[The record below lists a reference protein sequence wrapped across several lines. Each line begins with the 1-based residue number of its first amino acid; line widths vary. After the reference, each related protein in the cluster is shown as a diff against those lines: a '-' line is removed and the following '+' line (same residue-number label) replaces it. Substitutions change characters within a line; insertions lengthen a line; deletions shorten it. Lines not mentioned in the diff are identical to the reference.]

1 MRKRLFAFI
10 FSFALVSSLC
20 FSISFASENR
30 ASKTLSFYSVS
41 CRAGSKSGELRFSYD
56 VRANTTADSVGV
68 SSIVLYNSAGVYM
81 TTVLGSTSNGLID
94 SNCVICKDTY
104 SHTAVSGN
112 SYYAVV
118 TVFAQIGDE
127 YDSSNVI
134 TYLVTAP

>member
-30 ASKTLSFYSVS
+30 ASKTLSFYNVI
-41 CRAGSKSGELRFSYD
+41 CKAGSKSGELRFSYE

-81 TTVLGSTSNGLID
+81 TTVLGNSENGLTKAD
-94 SNCVICKDTY
+94 ALSNRGT
-104 SHTAVSGN
+104 
-112 SYYAVV
+112 
-118 TVFAQIGDE
+118 
-127 YDSSNVI
+127 
-134 TYLVTAP
+134 

>member
-30 ASKTLSFYSVS
+30 ASKTLSFYNVI
-41 CRAGSKSGELRFSYD
+41 CKAGSKSGELRFSYE

-81 TTVLGSTSNGLID
+81 TTVLGNSENGLTKAD
-94 SNCVICKDTY
+94 ALSNRGTY

-127 YDSSNVI
+127 YDSRNVI
-134 TYLVTAP
+134 TDLVTAP